1 MNEIVLVVLA
11 AVALGLVL
19 LGRVVDSIRKRIRVL
34 GRIEAKLD
42 HLMKH
47 ANIEFEPYRG
57 LAPEVVDA
65 LQRGKKIEAIKSYRS
80 ATGLGLKEAKESIED
95 IQRRAGD

>member
-1 MNEIVLVVLA
+1 MNEIILIALA
-11 AVALGLVL
+11 AVALGLAL
-19 LGRVVDSIRKRIRVL
+19 LGRVVGGLRKQICVL

-57 LAPEVVDA
+57 LAPDVVNA
-65 LQRGKKIEAIKSYRS
+65 LERGKKIEAIKSYRA
-80 ATGLGLKEAKESIED
+80 ATGLGLKEAKASIED
-95 IQRRAGD
+95 IQRRAGG